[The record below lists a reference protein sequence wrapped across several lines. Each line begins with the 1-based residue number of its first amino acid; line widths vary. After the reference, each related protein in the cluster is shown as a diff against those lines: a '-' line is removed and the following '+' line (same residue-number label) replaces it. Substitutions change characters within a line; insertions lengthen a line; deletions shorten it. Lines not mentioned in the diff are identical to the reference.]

1 MKQPFC
7 CEQTARGSLQPA
19 SIINGAV
26 FNQMEFGMNLGALL
40 LSRLLFS
47 LAVAALIL
55 AVDGAQAQQP
65 QQQQACAEDFQKL
78 TQKRMA
84 AIEKLN
90 ALGKAGK
97 GKMDPMAACPVAK
110 ALGGVETEMLNYM
123 TKNKEWCNIP
133 ENVIDGFKDART
145 KSQGFAKQACDV
157 AAKMKKMQEEGA
169 AGGGMGAPPRLPSG
183 PL

>member
-1 MKQPFC
+1 MDQ
-7 CEQTARGSLQPA
+7 
-19 SIINGAV
+19 
-26 FNQMEFGMNLGALL
+26 GMNCGASFILRLVATLSLL
-40 LSRLLFS
+40 T
-47 LAVAALIL
+47 AVLNTG
-55 AVDGAQAQQP
+55 GAFAQQAQPSAQT
-65 QQQQACAEDFQKL
+65 CAEDFQKL
-78 TQKRMA
+78 TQRRMA

-110 ALGGVETEMLNYM
+110 SLGGVETDMLNYM

-133 ENVIDGFKDART
+133 DHVIEGFKDART

-169 AGGGMGAPPRLPSG
+169 AGGGMGGPPPRLPAG

>member
-1 MKQPFC
+1 
-7 CEQTARGSLQPA
+7 
-19 SIINGAV
+19 
-26 FNQMEFGMNLGALL
+26 MEFDMNLGALFF
-40 LSRLLFS
+40 SRLLFS
-47 LAVAALIL
+47 LAIAALIL
-55 AVDGAQAQQP
+55 ATDGAQAQQP
-65 QQQQACAEDFQKL
+65 QQQACAEDFQKL

-133 ENVIDGFKDART
+133 ENVIEGFKDART